1 MNHKKFYT
9 LSEIASILNSIERID
24 SFIKSIKNNYNSEL
38 SKKLIAYYENKRKN
52 LSWVFDLDV
61 DPLIA
66 ANKLRRGDRIING
79 KEKVYMNI

>member
-1 MNHKKFYT
+1 MVHKKFYT

-24 SFIKSIKNNYNSEL
+24 SFITNTKNNYNSEL
-38 SKKLIAYYENKRKN
+38 SKKLIAYYENKRKD

-66 ANKLRRGDRIING
+66 ANKLRKGDNTIDG